1 MEEIIYKACASKKE
15 LEGILQLQNA
25 NHYSKMSKEEIA
37 SEGFLTCT
45 HNVEILTEF
54 NTIAPHIIAVS
65 NDKVIAYLLTMTAI
79 AEAQMPLLR
88 PMFLE
93 FKKVAYNSKNIE
105 EYNYL
110 IVGQVCVGKGFRGQ
124 GVLEKCYQLYKTI
137 YKDRFEFAI
146 TEIDVRNQRSL
157 NAHLKLGFR
166 EIHRY
171 SSPDG
176 KEWCIVLLDWNKY
189 KKRG

>member
-1 MEEIIYKACASKKE
+1 MEEIIYKTCTSKKE
-15 LEGILQLQNA
+15 LEGILQLQNE
-25 NHYSKMSKEEIA
+25 NHYSKLSKEEIA

-45 HNVEILTEF
+45 HNLDLLTEF
-54 NTIAPHIIAVS
+54 NTIALHIIAVS

-79 AEAQMPLLR
+79 AEAQMPLLK

-93 FKKVAYNSKNIE
+93 FEKVFYSTKHIA

-124 GVLEKCYQLYKTI
+124 GVLEKCYKLYKAI
-137 YKDRFEFAI
+137 YKDRFDFAI
-146 TEIDVRNQRSL
+146 TEIDLRNQRSL
-157 NAHLKLGFR
+157 KAHLKLGFR

-171 SSPDG
+171 FSPDG
-176 KEWCIVLLDWNKY
+176 VEWCIVLLDWNK
-189 KKRG
+189 

>member
-1 MEEIIYKACASKKE
+1 MEEIIYKTCTSKKE
-15 LEGILQLQNA
+15 LEGILQLQNE
-25 NHYSKMSKEEIA
+25 NHYSKLSKEEIA

-45 HNVEILTEF
+45 HNIELLTEF

-65 NDKVIAYLLTMTAI
+65 NNKVVAYLLTMTAI
-79 AEAQMPLLR
+79 AEDKMPLLK

-93 FKKVAYNSKNIE
+93 FKKVFYSTKYIA
-105 EYNYL
+105 EYKYM

-124 GVLEKCYQLYKTI
+124 DVLEKCYQLYKTI

-146 TEIDVRNQRSL
+146 TEINVRNQRSL
-157 NAHLKLGFR
+157 RAHLKSGFK

-171 SSPDG
+171 FSPDG
-176 KEWCIVLLDWNKY
+176 EEWCIVLLNWNK
-189 KKRG
+189 